1 MYLQLASKSFLHGLV
16 CKKGNM
22 TSHVIEGGAV
32 SDDRASFTSLIKK
45 SLPALPL
52 MLVIGFFFL
61 LPIAR
66 LVYVSFMSNEHTFT
80 LSNFATAFKNPY
92 RTGFLN
98 SIKIGLLSAAI
109 AAIPGAIAAYFI
121 ETRGSSKLRRT
132 IAVMSGVLANTGGI
146 PLAFMFYA
154 ALGTQGKLTQ
164 FIKYLGWDI
173 YAGKFSLGSFV
184 GLLIVYLYFQ
194 LPLMIIVFS
203 PAIVS
208 LRTEWS
214 EAARNLGANQFNYWL
229 RIGFPLLFP
238 SFIASFLLLFASGFS
253 AYATANA
260 LTVGNLPLIPLQIGG
275 LLDGNVSASQL
286 NLGKALGVV
295 MIVISALAVIPY
307 LAIQRRSARW
317 QKR

>member
-1 MYLQLASKSFLHGLV
+1 M
-16 CKKGNM
+16 
-22 TSHVIEGGAV
+22 
-32 SDDRASFTSLIKK
+32 LI
-45 SLPALPL
+45 
-52 MLVIGFFFL
+52 VGYFFL
-61 LPIAR
+61 FPIFR
-66 LVYVSFMSNEHTFT
+66 LVYVSFMSNDHTFT
-80 LSNFATAFKNPY
+80 FSNFETAFKDPY

-98 SIKIGLLSAAI
+98 SIKIGIFSAAI
-109 AAIPGAIAAYFI
+109 AAIPGAVAAYFI

-154 ALGTQGKLTQ
+154 ALGIQGKLTQ
-164 FIKYLGWDI
+164 FIKFLGWDI
-173 YAGKFSLGSFV
+173 YAGQFSLGSFV

-194 LPLMIIVFS
+194 LPLMVIVFS

-208 LRTEWS
+208 LRKEWS
-214 EAARNLGANQFNYWL
+214 EAARNLGANQFNYWM
-229 RIGFPLLFP
+229 RIGIPLLFP

-260 LTVGNLPLIPLQIGG
+260 LTVGNLPLTPLQIGG

-307 LAIQRRSARW
+307 LVIQRRSARW
-317 QKR
+317 QKL

>member
-1 MYLQLASKSFLHGLV
+1 
-16 CKKGNM
+16 M
-22 TSHVIEGGAV
+22 TFKVIEEGATTRG
-32 SDDRASFTSLIKK
+32 RAFLTSFIKDFLPTAPLLLI
-45 SLPALPL
+45 
-52 MLVIGFFFL
+52 VGFFFL
-61 LPIAR
+61 FPIAR
-66 LVYVSFMSNEHTFT
+66 LIHVSFLSNENTFT
-80 LSNFATAFKNPY
+80 LSNFVTATQEPY
-92 RTGFLN
+92 RTGFVN
-98 SIKIGLLSAAI
+98 SIKIGLFSAAI
-109 AAIPGAIAAYFI
+109 AAFPGAIAAYFI
-121 ETRGSSKLRRT
+121 ETRGGSKLRRT

-154 ALGTQGKLTQ
+154 ALGIQGQLTKILK
-164 FIKYLGWDI
+164 FFGWDL
-173 YAGKFSLGSFV
+173 YAGTFSLGSFL

-194 LPLMIIVFS
+194 LPLMVIVFS

-208 LRTEWS
+208 LRREWS
-214 EAARNLGANQFNYWL
+214 EAARNLGASQLNYWI

-260 LTVGNLPLIPLQIGG
+260 LTVGNLPLTPLQIGG

-295 MIVISALAVIPY
+295 MILISACAVIPY

-317 QKR
+317 QK

>member
-1 MYLQLASKSFLHGLV
+1 MTHKVIEEGAPLRGRAFLASF
-16 CKKGNM
+16 
-22 TSHVIEGGAV
+22 
-32 SDDRASFTSLIKK
+32 IKNF
-45 SLPALPL
+45 LPAAPL
-52 MLVIGFFFL
+52 LLIVGFFFL
-61 LPIAR
+61 FPIAR
-66 LVYVSFMSNEHTFT
+66 LIHVSFLSNENTFT
-80 LSNFATAFKNPY
+80 IGNFITATQEPY
-92 RTGFLN
+92 RTGFVN

-109 AAIPGAIAAYFI
+109 AALPGAIAAYFI

-132 IAVMSGVLANTGGI
+132 IAVMNGVLANTGGI

-154 ALGTQGKLTQ
+154 ALGIQGQLTKILK
-164 FIKYLGWDI
+164 FFGWDL
-173 YAGKFSLGSFV
+173 YSGTFSLGSFI

-208 LRTEWS
+208 LRREWS
-214 EAARNLGANQFNYWL
+214 EAARNLGASQLNYWI
-229 RIGFPLLFP
+229 RIGIPLLFP

-260 LTVGNLPLIPLQIGG
+260 LTVGNLPLTPLQIGG
-275 LLDGNVSASQL
+275 LLDGNVSAAQL

-295 MIVISALAVIPY
+295 MILISACAVIPY

-317 QKR
+317 QK